1 MERSVPS
8 TSLGHSEALKPMKRM
23 VILPGYNVAR
33 TLGRALAELPP
44 DCCDELLLVD
54 DGSRDGT
61 PDVARSLGVPHV
73 AHGTNRGYGAAQKTG
88 LRIALARHADVVV
101 LLHADAQYDA
111 RCIPAMLRLVADGE
125 ADAVIGSRRL
135 GGRCLEGGMPRWKL
149 WANIALTAWMNAC
162 LGSRLSDPHSGL
174 RVYSRR
180 YLESVGFAA
189 YADGFLFDSQML
201 FDGIAQGL
209 RVVEIGIPTRY
220 FPDASQMS
228 AWTGLGYA
236 AGIFAISCQ
245 HMARRGKRARRVPA
259 IGAKGALNRGGEAS
273 CTNG

>member
-1 MERSVPS
+1 MPS
-8 TSLGHSEALKPMKRM
+8 TSPGDSGTLKPMKCM
-23 VILPGYNVAR
+23 VILPGYNAER
-33 TLGRALAELPP
+33 TLGRVLAELPP
-44 DCCDELLLVD
+44 NCCDELLLVD

-61 PDVARSLGVPHV
+61 LDVARALGVPYV
-73 AHGTNRGYGAAQKTG
+73 AHRTNHGYGATQKTG
-88 LRIALARHADVVV
+88 LRIALARQADVVV

-111 RCIPAMLRLVADGE
+111 RCIPAMVRLVANGE

-149 WANIALTAWMNAC
+149 WANVALTAWMNAC

-180 YLESVGFAA
+180 YVESVGFDA
-189 YADGFLFDSQML
+189 YADGFLFDAQIL

-209 RVVEIGIPTRY
+209 RVLEIGIPTRY
-220 FPDASQMS
+220 FPEASQVN
-228 AWTGLGYA
+228 AWTGIGYA

-245 HMARRGKRARRVPA
+245 HIARRGRRARKVPA
-259 IGAKGALNRGGEAS
+259 ISAKGALNRGGEAS
-273 CTNG
+273 CTSS